1 MVVSIMKG
9 SGVFV
14 TLSVKNVKSVM
25 FHKTHVGVKCKQVPS
40 LLEIKQFILVSYL
53 LVLMLD
59 FLLNSVD
66 VLI

>member
-1 MVVSIMKG
+1 
-9 SGVFV
+9 
-14 TLSVKNVKSVM
+14 M

-66 VLI
+66 VLIWCEAKLEKLLSSWCF